1 MSFFYL
7 SFCDTSR
14 PKGQMFLGATV
25 VRGAD
30 PDDALA
36 QATRLGVNPGG
47 EVAFVQ
53 FRPEFTEVEHLGP
66 QAHRYLEKFVTRDE
80 VLTGP
85 QGEAEPLDENM
96 TCASI
101 CQDCNPR
108 VSQ

>member
-7 SFCDTSR
+7 SFCDTNR
-14 PKGQMFLGATV
+14 PKGQMFLGATM

-36 QATRLGVNPGG
+36 RATQLGVNPGG
-47 EVAFVQ
+47 EVAFVE
-53 FRPEFTEVEHLGP
+53 FKPEFTEIEQLGP
-66 QAHRYLEKFVTRDE
+66 LARRYFEKFVTRDE
-80 VLTGP
+80 VLAGP
-85 QGEAEPLDENM
+85 AGEAERLDEDLA
-96 TCASI
+96 CATI